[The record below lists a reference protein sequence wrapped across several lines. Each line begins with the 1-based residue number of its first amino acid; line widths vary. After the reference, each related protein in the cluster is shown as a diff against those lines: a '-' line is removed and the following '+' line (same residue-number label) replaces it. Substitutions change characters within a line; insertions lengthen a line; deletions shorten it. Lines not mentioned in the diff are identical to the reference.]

1 MPRRPTTGAS
11 QYNVELGDDLLAE
24 WRAFCRSRGGL
35 RYHTEMAF
43 RRHMDNPPP
52 DPPAAAAG
60 PAGPATRPAQ
70 GREEEAPR
78 GPPGSVTAH

>member
-11 QYNVELGDDLLAE
+11 QYNVELGDDLLTE
-24 WRAFCRSRGGL
+24 WRAFCRNRGGL

-52 DPPAAAAG
+52 DPLPLPPVPPDPPSAPPKAA
-60 PAGPATRPAQ
+60 RKK
-70 GREEEAPR
+70 PR
-78 GPPGSVTAH
+78 GGRPGP